1 MFCKYCGKELKDSS
15 KFCSKCGK
23 QLAGASVEKVLE
35 NQKIEVIENNQ
46 QNETSQIVAK
56 NFPTPNE
63 ANGIKPSFEE
73 PIKFESTDTVKNQ
86 NNFNS
91 RSDQNLGALAK
102 SNKTVSALIALLIV
116 EFIFCCIQIY
126 RTSEASNALKYYKN
140 EAAQAQYDADSKSN
154 STWYGDNSGR
164 LAKANEMWTYVDY
177 AESDVTTNGLLLTF
191 CGVIFVCTLYGF
203 SKTVKKAKKEILSS
217 NIGENSKE

>member
-23 QLAGASVEKVLE
+23 KLAEASVEKVLE
-35 NQKIEVIENNQ
+35 NQKIEVVENNQ
-46 QNETSQIVAK
+46 QNKTTQIITD
-56 NFPTPNE
+56 N
-63 ANGIKPSFEE
+63 
-73 PIKFESTDTVKNQ
+73 STDTVKSQ
-86 NNFNS
+86 NNFKSQN
-91 RSDQNLGALAK
+91 DQTLGALAK
-102 SNKTVSALIALLIV
+102 NNKTVSALIALLIV

-164 LAKANEMWTYVDY
+164 LAKANEMWTYVGY
-177 AESDVTTNGLLLTF
+177 AETDVTTNGLLLTF

-203 SKTVKKAKKEILSS
+203 SKTVKKAKKEILGS

>member
-23 QLAGASVEKVLE
+23 QLAEVSVEKILE
-35 NQKIEVIENNQ
+35 NQKIKVVENNQ
-46 QNETSQIVAK
+46 QNKTTQIITD
-56 NFPTPNE
+56 N
-63 ANGIKPSFEE
+63 
-73 PIKFESTDTVKNQ
+73 STDTVKNQ

-91 RSDQNLGALAK
+91 RSDQTLGALAK
-102 SNKTVSALIALLIV
+102 NNKTVSALIALLIV

-164 LAKANEMWTYVDY
+164 LAKANEMWTYVGY
-177 AESDVTTNGLLLTF
+177 AETDVTTNGLLLTF

-203 SKTVKKAKKEILSS
+203 SKTVKKAKKEILGS

>member
-1 MFCKYCGKELKDSS
+1 MFCKYCGKELRDGS

-23 QLAGASVEKVLE
+23 QLAEVSVEKILE
-35 NQKIEVIENNQ
+35 NQKIEVVENNQ
-46 QNETSQIVAK
+46 QNKTTQIITD
-56 NFPTPNE
+56 N
-63 ANGIKPSFEE
+63 
-73 PIKFESTDTVKNQ
+73 STDTVKNQ

-91 RSDQNLGALAK
+91 RSDQTLGALAK
-102 SNKTVSALIALLIV
+102 NNKTVSALIALLIV

-164 LAKANEMWTYVDY
+164 LAKANEMWTYVGY
-177 AESDVTTNGLLLTF
+177 AETDVTTNGLLLTF

-203 SKTVKKAKKEILSS
+203 SKTVKKSKKEILGS

>member
-35 NQKIEVIENNQ
+35 NQKIEIVENNQ
-46 QNETSQIVAK
+46 QNETTQIITD
-56 NFPTPNE
+56 N
-63 ANGIKPSFEE
+63 
-73 PIKFESTDTVKNQ
+73 STDTVKNQ

-91 RSDQNLGALAK
+91 RSDQTLGTLAK

-126 RTSEASNALKYYKN
+126 RTSEAYNALKYYKN
-140 EAAQAQYDADSKSN
+140 EAAQAQYDTDSKSN

>member
-1 MFCKYCGKELKDSS
+1 MFCVHCGKELRDGS

-35 NQKIEVIENNQ
+35 NQKIEIVENNQ
-46 QNETSQIVAK
+46 QNETTQIITD
-56 NFPTPNE
+56 N
-63 ANGIKPSFEE
+63 
-73 PIKFESTDTVKNQ
+73 STDTVKNQ